1 MTNKVLYRFDPFCV
15 AASMVTTVAAV
26 GMLKPNKAKVLV
38 AELQGVNSEVLGTLD
53 ISFDGSNDMDMIIN
67 YNIQGAPKN
76 CRNCIVSI
84 HQNRACSDLGR
95 HYFKGKEIHNP
106 WKQHRNIIVTDDNGY
121 GNSRDADSTIPVPLR
136 IDGGNG
142 INIDDNNEHVVAI
155 YEENAGKYVRSRNR
169 NAVVAC
175 GVLHEL
181 HSQPK
186 IFANL

>member
-1 MTNKVLYRFDPFCV
+1 MMTT
-15 AASMVTTVAAV
+15 AAAEE
-26 GMLKPNKAKVLV
+26 MLKSNKAKVLV
-38 AELQGVNSEVLGTLD
+38 AELHGVNSEILGTLD

-84 HQNRACSDLGR
+84 HQNSACSDLGR
-95 HYFKGKEIHNP
+95 HYFEGKEIHNP
-106 WKQHRNIIVTDDNGY
+106 WKQHRNIIATDDNGN
-121 GNSRDADSTIPVPLR
+121 GNSRDADSTKPLR
-136 IDGGNG
+136 IGGGNG
-142 INIDDNNEHVVAI
+142 INIENNNEHVVAI

-169 NAVVAC
+169 HTVIAC

-181 HSQPK
+181 HSQQK